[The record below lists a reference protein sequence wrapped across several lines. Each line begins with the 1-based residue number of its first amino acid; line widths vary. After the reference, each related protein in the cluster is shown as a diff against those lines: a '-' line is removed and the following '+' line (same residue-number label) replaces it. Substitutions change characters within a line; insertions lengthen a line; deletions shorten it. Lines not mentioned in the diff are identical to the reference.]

1 MQSVVLFYL
10 GTSWS
15 AVSLSSIQ
23 TAESLHTKSISIPG
37 SSTATGRILPP
48 KKIPP
53 RLTLCPLMPGSPA
66 VPGIPRAPWKK
77 TGDQR
82 QWDLQEFQLD
92 FLRRCRGAVTH
103 RGTSNSTLT
112 WATRLAGLTLF
123 QTKAN
128 HEVTSHRKNSKILLE
143 STQSTIKK
151 KVW

>member
-1 MQSVVLFYL
+1 MLFYL

-23 TAESLHTKSISIPG
+23 AAESLHTKSISIPG
-37 SSTATGRILPP
+37 SSTATGGNAKFCHLKRS
-48 KKIPP
+48 PP

-82 QWDLQEFQLD
+82 QSGLQDFQLD

-128 HEVTSHRKNSKILLE
+128 HKVTSHRKKLKDFVRINSIPY
-143 STQSTIKK
+143 
-151 KVW
+151 